1 MPFYLQRCA
10 TFCFGSELN
19 SLIFVRYFPCFLDLI
34 DFSSDRFLLGLCND
48 LFHCFP
54 LKPHLT
60 KKSYCYWIIIVQLI
74 LLMN

>member
-1 MPFYLQRCA
+1 MSFYLQRCA
-10 TFCFGSELN
+10 RFCFGSEFN
-19 SLIFVRYFPCFLDLI
+19 SLLFVRYFLVFLVLI

-60 KKSYCYWIIIVQLI
+60 KSYCYCIIIVQLI